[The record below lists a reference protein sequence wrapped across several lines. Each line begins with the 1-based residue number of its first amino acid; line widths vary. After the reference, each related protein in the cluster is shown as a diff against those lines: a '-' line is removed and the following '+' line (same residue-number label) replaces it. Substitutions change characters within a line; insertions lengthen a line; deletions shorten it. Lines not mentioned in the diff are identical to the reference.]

1 MREETV
7 PVLIAGGSLVGLS
20 AAVCLGWHGV
30 RSLVVER
37 HRGTAI
43 HPRAAYFNQR
53 TFEIYRSV
61 GLEAEIVR
69 RAHEEFLQDGAI
81 MAVESLAGRELAW
94 FVPSLNEGVR
104 DVSPSMRLYCTQNVL
119 EPILRRRA
127 EELGTDTH
135 FGSEVVSFRMD
146 GGGVLATVR
155 DLETGSERNVRARY
169 LIGADGNRSPV
180 RRHLGI
186 AMSGRGTFS
195 NSATIYF
202 RADIRP
208 ALRDR
213 PLSVI
218 YVNNASLK
226 GFMRFEAHGLSGF
239 LAVNVAY
246 GSGGEIVDIEGD
258 ADEALCVQLV
268 RAAIGV
274 PDLRVE
280 IVAVQPWKAAA
291 ETAERFREGPVFL
304 AGDAAHVMPPTG
316 GFGGNTGVHDAH
328 NLAWKLAYVLK
339 GLAGPELLATYDLER
354 RPVGTFTVEQAYTRY
369 VKRTDPS
376 LGEDDIQPQ
385 EDDLRIELGAR
396 YRSAAVCPV
405 EQNGNGVHAH
415 PRESR
420 AMPGTR
426 APHLVLKRDG
436 SEISTLDLF
445 GRNFTLLAGP
455 NGAAW
460 CRAARAVA
468 AELALG
474 LDAVNV
480 GDARGLIEDPEGK
493 FPEAYG
499 IEPAGCV
506 LVRPD
511 GFVAW
516 RSRTAQEAP
525 EQALAYS
532 LRHLLCRAPEPSRRS
547 EAA

>member
-1 MREETV
+1 LPTVRDEEF

-20 AAVCLGWHGV
+20 TAVLLGWHGV
-30 RSLVVER
+30 RALVVER

-61 GLEAEIVR
+61 GLEQEISR

-94 FVPSLNEGVR
+94 FVSSLNEGVR
-104 DVSPSMRLYCTQNVL
+104 DVSPSMRHYCTQNVL
-119 EPILRRRA
+119 EPILRRCAA
-127 EELGTDTH
+127 EKGAEML
-135 FGSEVVSFRMD
+135 FGSEVVSFETE
-146 GGGVLATVR
+146 GAGVSALVR
-155 DLETGSERNVRARY
+155 NLENGQEHRVRARY

-180 RRHLGI
+180 RKRLGI
-186 AMSGRGTFS
+186 GMHGRGTFS

-218 YVNNASLK
+218 YVNNTALK
-226 GFMRFEAHGLSGF
+226 GFMRFEANGRSGF

-246 GSGGEIVDIEGD
+246 GPDGKPADVEG
-258 ADEALCVQLV
+258 ADEARCVQLV
-268 RAAIGV
+268 RDAIGV

-280 IVAVQPWKAAA
+280 IVVVQPWKAAA
-291 ETAERFREGPVFL
+291 EVADRFRAGNVFL

-328 NLAWKLAYVLK
+328 NLAWKIAYVLTGK
-339 GLAGPELLATYDLER
+339 AGAELLDTYDLER
-354 RPVGTFTVEQAYTRY
+354 RPHGAFTVEQAYTRY

-376 LGEDDIQPQ
+376 LGEVGIQAQ
-385 EDDLRIELGAR
+385 EDDLRIELGSR
-396 YRSAAVCPV
+396 YRSAAICPV
-405 EQNGNGVHAH
+405 EQNGEGAHAH

-426 APHLVLKRDG
+426 APHVVLRRG
-436 SEISTLDLF
+436 GTEISTLDLF
-445 GRNFTLLAGP
+445 GRNFTLLAGRD
-455 NGAAW
+455 GEAW

-468 AELALG
+468 REFNLELDVYRPG
-474 LDAVNV
+474 S
-480 GDARGLIEDPEGK
+480 GDLEDPARA
-493 FPEAYG
+493 FAPAYG
-499 IEPAGCV
+499 IGESGAL

-516 RSRTAQEAP
+516 RNREGVENP
-525 EQALAYS
+525 HQALAYS
-532 LRHLLCRAPEPSRRS
+532 LEHLLCRKPLPSRHS